1 MNDMNN
7 TIASQAFSSVT
18 SVIALHC
25 SGSGASQWRKLGEA
39 LGSRHAFVAPEHY
52 GCDSTGPW
60 SGERAFTL
68 ADEAARTIGIIDA
81 SCGKVHL
88 VGHSYGGGVALR
100 AAVER
105 PERIA
110 SLTLYEPSAFH
121 LLKVM
126 GAHGAHALAEILAIS
141 KRTADGVS
149 CGDYRGAAA
158 SFVDYWGGQ
167 GAWEA
172 LRPSVQAALTRWA
185 PKAPLDFRALLDER
199 MPASAYTGLR
209 VPALIMRGQH
219 APVPTRAIA
228 ERLPMLL
235 PAARLAIV
243 EGAGHMGPLTHA
255 DNVNAI
261 IVRHIAE
268 ADAAA

>member
-1 MNDMNN
+1 MG
-7 TIASQAFSSVT
+7 TYGV
-18 SVIALHC
+18 
-25 SGSGASQWRKLGEA
+25 EA
-39 LGSRHAFVAPEHY
+39 LS
-52 GCDSTGPW
+52 
-60 SGERAFTL
+60 
-68 ADEAARTIGIIDA
+68 
-81 SCGKVHL
+81 
-88 VGHSYGGGVALR
+88 
-100 AAVER
+100 
-105 PERIA
+105 
-110 SLTLYEPSAFH
+110 
-121 LLKVM
+121 
-126 GAHGAHALAEILAIS
+126 EIVAIS

-158 SFVDYWGGQ
+158 SFVDYWSGR

-199 MPASAYTGLR
+199 TPASAYTSLR
-209 VPALIMRGQH
+209 VPALIMRGEH

-255 DNVNAI
+255 DQVNATI
-261 IVRHIAE
+261 ARHIAE
-268 ADAAA
+268 SEAAH